1 MENTELKSNLFFS
14 IIIPTL
20 NEERDLPKLLA
31 DIKKQSYKQYE
42 IIVVDGGSTDKTKST
57 VENLRDKKELPISF
71 YTHAAKNVASQRN
84 FGSHKARGQYL
95 IFFDADDRL
104 PQGFLHKLHANLE
117 KTKVLLAT
125 TSLMAK
131 ENQQTQII
139 LMELTNFMIDVLN
152 ILGKP
157 FAPGFNIIIE
167 KSLFARIGGFDTT
180 LKLAEDHDLI
190 QRARK
195 IGIILRVFKD
205 IYLYPSFRRPEK
217 IGYLEFLRQYTI
229 AGIYTL
235 MGEPI
240 KKDLFKYPMGGHVFD
255 GSNHKSEKNNMFL
268 HHIAEKAKSIRKYI
282 ELPF

>member
-1 MENTELKSNLFFS
+1 MEHTTNPFFS
-14 IIIPTL
+14 IIIPAL
-20 NEERDLPKLLA
+20 NEERDLPKLLG
-31 DIKKQSYKQYE
+31 DIEKQSFKQYE
-42 IIVVDGGSTDKTKST
+42 VIVVDGNSTDNTKTEVNKYQK
-57 VENLRDKKELPISF
+57 RGKMELYF
-71 YTHAAKNVASQRN
+71 YIHNAKNVASQRN
-84 FGSHKARGQYL
+84 FGSEKARGQYL
-95 IFFDADDRL
+95 VFFDADDQL
-104 PQGFLHKLHANLE
+104 PQGFLRKLHSNLE

-125 TSLMAK
+125 TSLVAK

-167 KSLFARIGGFDTT
+167 KMLFARIGKFDTT

-195 IGIILRVFKD
+195 IGVILKVFKD

-255 GSNHKSEKNNMFL
+255 GNGSRSEKNNKL
-268 HHIAEKAKSIRKYI
+268 LQSISQTAKSIRKYI